1 MYSIIILLIS
11 LVACSN
17 ALKDTQDCAGYDC
30 LKNYIDRPEPLYQW
44 TDLGHRIEVPDLN
57 GEGGWTGYVLN
68 MTSQQWM
75 TPELGETRF
84 LLQDSS
90 RAFVFSQ
97 QICVVAHHVG
107 DCPPQH

>member
-1 MYSIIILLIS
+1 MYSSIIFLIC
-11 LVACSN
+11 VGAH

-68 MTSQQWM
+68 MTSQLWM
-75 TPELGETRF
+75 TPELGITG
-84 LLQDSS
+84 LKSS
-90 RAFVFSQ
+90 K
-97 QICVVAHHVG
+97 
-107 DCPPQH
+107 

>member
-1 MYSIIILLIS
+1 MYCIS
-11 LVACSN
+11 LLLLGVGTFSD

-44 TDLGHRIEVPDLN
+44 TDLGQRIEVPDLN

-75 TPELGETRF
+75 TPELGWITQIDNLTF
-84 LLQDSS
+84 LFTIQSANLYGGTS
-90 RAFVFSQ
+90 
-97 QICVVAHHVG
+97 CW
-107 DCPPQH
+107 

>member
-1 MYSIIILLIS
+1 MYSILIFLIS
-11 LVACSN
+11 LGACSN

-75 TPELGETRF
+75 TPELGKTR
-84 LLQDSS
+84 LLEDSS
-90 RAFVFSQ
+90 SSFVFSQ

>member
-1 MYSIIILLIS
+1 MYSIIVFLIS

-44 TDLGHRIEVPDLN
+44 TDLKHRIEVPDLN

-75 TPELGETRF
+75 TPELGKTR
-84 LLQDSS
+84 LLQNSS
-90 RAFVFSQ
+90 STSVLS
-97 QICVVAHHVG
+97 
-107 DCPPQH
+107 